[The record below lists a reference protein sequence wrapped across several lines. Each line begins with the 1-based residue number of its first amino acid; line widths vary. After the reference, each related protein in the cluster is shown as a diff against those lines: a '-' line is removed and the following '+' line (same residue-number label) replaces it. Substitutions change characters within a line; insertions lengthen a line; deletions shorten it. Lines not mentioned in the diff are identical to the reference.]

1 MKPKV
6 SVLVQTCDNYSH
18 FWEGWYTMFNRFWD
32 FDLDWQIYFCSE
44 ERDFPYQDDRIK
56 QLKTGKSKQYWG
68 VEEREWIQDWYGKPK
83 QIDEGWSDRLIY
95 MLENVDTDYIFY
107 MQEDQWP

>member
-18 FWEGWYTMFNRFWD
+18 FWEGWYVMFN
-32 FDLDWQIYFCSE
+32 E

-68 VEEREWIQDWYGKPK
+68 IEEREWIKDWYGKSK

-107 MQEDQWP
+107 

>member
-18 FWEGWYTMFNRFWD
+18 FWEGRYVMFNRFWD
-32 FDLDWQIYFCSE
+32 FDLDWQIYFCNE
-44 ERDFPYQDDRIK
+44 ELDFPYKDDRII

-68 VEEREWIQDWYGKPK
+68 VEEREWIKDC
-83 QIDEGWSDRLIY
+83 
-95 MLENVDTDYIFY
+95 V
-107 MQEDQWP
+107 

>member
-18 FWEGWYTMFNRFWD
+18 FWEGWYTMFNRFLD

-56 QLKTGKSKQYWG
+56 QLKTFLGQKKAPKTKYIGKRYVKKNRKTYC
-68 VEEREWIQDWYGKPK
+68 I
-83 QIDEGWSDRLIY
+83 
-95 MLENVDTDYIFY
+95 
-107 MQEDQWP
+107 